1 MSYES
6 YSANPSSVTIQ
17 YATPASTYSNST
29 AAWVKPGS
37 QYTMKSL
44 QLAFTTA
51 NTGYYV
57 YVTHQVNGDT
67 VGVGTYT
74 SGAAAGNKLITL
86 PTSAWSGSGGET
98 LTLRFR
104 RPETNAQTY
113 SNIRLIVN
121 YEIIASASTAA
132 AVDAIAGDAQ
142 TVNITNTDST
152 VTHAVTWQYGSLSGS
167 TFTSLV
173 TSGAQTYGAATRS
186 PGWAVPAAS
195 LATLYAANGS
205 RTTIPGRITVQTY
218 LEGNSLGS
226 TTVEALLTIP
236 NDNTTRPTL
245 TVATD
250 ADQDSVATASG
261 EDWLQNHT
269 TLEITPT
276 AAAQAGAALAAITI
290 TTPDGAETGT
300 SGTETDIL
308 IRTAGSYPVTVT
320 ATDSRGYSST
330 WTQTLTVTACGAP
343 AITAITAERCDQ
355 DGTPND
361 EGTYASIQASAIVTA
376 IADVDSWTY
385 TLRRAGSSAVIESGT
400 LTDGAGIIGGSLSPE
415 ASYTVTVTVE
425 DTLGQT
431 ASATAEIGS
440 AIYTIHRMAGG
451 KGVAFGKVSEKYGVE
466 LNPNWPLF
474 AHGQEI
480 LELMVDIAHPVGSVV
495 QTADEDWNPNEQWPW
510 TTWVQ
515 LTDVFLKASGTDAAL
530 DTGGSDSAAIP
541 TQTVSTPAQNV
552 TLTPANMPIYTVY
565 ARLSNGSS
573 ANYEG
578 YSSDPVTT
586 MGYRAHSPGSNS
598 PTASDWRYLIS
609 RQAAQAFSIPSASM
623 SIPGQTISTLPP
635 YLAVATWMR
644 VPRGV

>member
-1 MSYES
+1 VE
-6 YSANPSSVTIQ
+6 TI
-17 YATPASTYSNST
+17 
-29 AAWVKPGS
+29 
-37 QYTMKSL
+37 
-44 QLAFTTA
+44 
-51 NTGYYV
+51 
-57 YVTHQVNGDT
+57 
-67 VGVGTYT
+67 
-74 SGAAAGNKLITL
+74 
-86 PTSAWSGSGGET
+86 
-98 LTLRFR
+98 
-104 RPETNAQTY
+104 
-113 SNIRLIVN
+113 
-121 YEIIASASTAA
+121 
-132 AVDAIAGDAQ
+132 
-142 TVNITNTDST
+142 
-152 VTHAVTWQYGSLSGS
+152 
-167 TFTSLV
+167 
-173 TSGAQTYGAATRS
+173 
-186 PGWAVPAAS
+186 
-195 LATLYAANGS
+195 
-205 RTTIPGRITVQTY
+205 

-236 NDNTTRPTL
+236 NDSTTRPTL

-250 ADQDSVATASG
+250 ANQDSVATASG

-269 TLEITPT
+269 TLLITPT
-276 AAAQAGAALAAITI
+276 AAAQAGASLAAIRI
-290 TTPDGAETGT
+290 TTPDGAATGT

-415 ASYTVTVTVE
+415 ASYTVNVTVE

-431 ASATAEIGS
+431 AGAAAEIGS

-451 KGVAFGKVSEKYGVE
+451 KGVAFGKVSELYGVE
-466 LNPNWPLF
+466 VNHDWPLYT
-474 AHGQEI
+474 HGQEI

-510 TTWVQ
+510 TTWVK

-541 TQTVSTPAQNV
+541 AQTVSTPAQNI
-552 TLTPANMPIYTVY
+552 TLTPANLPIYTLY
-565 ARLSNGSS
+565 ARKSNGSS
-573 ANYEG
+573 VNYNG
-578 YSSDPVTT
+578 YETDPVSS
-586 MGYRAHSPGSNS
+586 MIYRAHTPGSNS
-598 PTASDWRYLIS
+598 GTASDWRYLIS
-609 RQAAQAFSIPSASM
+609 NQAAAAVSIPGASM